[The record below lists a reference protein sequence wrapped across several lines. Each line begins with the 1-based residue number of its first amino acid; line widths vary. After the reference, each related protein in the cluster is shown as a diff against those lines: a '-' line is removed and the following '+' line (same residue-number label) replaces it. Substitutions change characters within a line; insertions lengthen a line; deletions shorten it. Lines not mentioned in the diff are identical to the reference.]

1 MPPKPTDIPSGTRRR
16 TLLGRIPLWR
26 RRTNAAGPK
35 RRRTSDVLVIAMGVC
50 LGLVC
55 ALFPWY
61 IFLHQD
67 KFGIPSI
74 KFSSK
79 LPKGTP
85 GLGEGPL
92 RIGAIWKLPDR
103 KDAGLDAFPTGTVKR
118 DNSSAAT
125 DADQPFPG
133 DKAEPFNLV
142 QVANGQAMIEDAD
155 GFFLVGVGSP
165 LPDDSRVRSIEKRGG
180 KWVLV
185 TSADKIVHLAHE

>member
-1 MPPKPTDIPSGTRRR
+1 MPPKPSEPVITRKKWSLRKLVPLKLRR
-16 TLLGRIPLWR
+16 SD
-26 RRTNAAGPK
+26 AARPK
-35 RRRTSDVLVIAMGVC
+35 RGFTSDVLIVGMGVG

-74 KFSSK
+74 RFSGH
-79 LPKGTP
+79 PTGTP

-103 KDAGLDAFPTGTVKR
+103 KDAELDAFPTGTVKR
-118 DNSSAAT
+118 DSPKPAA

-133 DKAEPFNLV
+133 DKAARFNLV

-155 GFFLVGVGSP
+155 GFFIVRVGSP
-165 LPDDSRVRSIEKRGG
+165 LPDDSSVRSIEKRDGR
-180 KWVLV
+180 WILV
-185 TSADKIVHLAHE
+185 TSTDKVVHLAGE

>member
-1 MPPKPTDIPSGTRRR
+1 MPRQPADPSVPGKKRGLRGLIPRRR
-16 TLLGRIPLWR
+16 R
-26 RRTNAAGPK
+26 RQNAAGPK
-35 RRRTSDVLVIAMGVC
+35 RRMTSDVLIVGLGAG

-103 KDAGLDAFPTGTVKR
+103 KDAGLDTFPTGTVKR
-118 DNSSAAT
+118 SGSRAT
-125 DADQPFPG
+125 ANADQPFPG
-133 DKAEPFNLV
+133 DKAEPFNLI

-155 GFFLVGVGSP
+155 GFFIVRVGSP
-165 LPDDSRVRSIEKRGG
+165 LPDDSRVSAIEQRDGG
-180 KWVLV
+180 WVLV
-185 TSADKIVHLAHE
+185 TSADKVIHLAGE

>member
-1 MPPKPTDIPSGTRRR
+1 M
-16 TLLGRIPLWR
+16 
-26 RRTNAAGPK
+26 
-35 RRRTSDVLVIAMGVC
+35 TSDALIIGLGAC

-67 KFGIPSI
+67 KFGIPAI
-74 KFSSK
+74 RFSSK

-103 KDAGLDAFPTGTVKR
+103 KDAGLDAFPTGTVNRGGSK
-118 DNSSAAT
+118 AVT

-133 DKAEPFNLV
+133 DKAEPFNLI

-155 GFFLVGVGSP
+155 GFFVVRAGSP
-165 LPDDSRVRSIEKRGG
+165 LPDDSRVSSIERRDGR
-180 KWVLV
+180 WVLV
-185 TSADKIVHLAHE
+185 TSTGKVIDLVGK

>member
-1 MPPKPTDIPSGTRRR
+1 MPPRPTKPATVRKRWSLRRLVSPAR
-16 TLLGRIPLWR
+16 DWKQAARPR
-26 RRTNAAGPK
+26 RGL
-35 RRRTSDVLVIAMGVC
+35 TSDMLIAAMGLG

-67 KFGIPSI
+67 RFGIPSI
-74 KFSSK
+74 TFSGH
-79 LPKGTP
+79 PKGTP

-103 KDAGLDAFPTGTVKR
+103 KDAELDAFPTGTVKP
-118 DNSSAAT
+118 DNPKPSV

-133 DKAEPFNLV
+133 DKTARFNLV
-142 QVANGQAMIEDAD
+142 EVANGQAMIEDAD
-155 GFFLVGVGSP
+155 GFFVVRIGSP

-180 KWVLV
+180 RWVLV
-185 TSADKIVHLAHE
+185 TSTDKVVHLAGE

>member
-1 MPPKPTDIPSGTRRR
+1 MPPKPSEPVITRKRWSLRKLVPLKLRR
-16 TLLGRIPLWR
+16 SD
-26 RRTNAAGPK
+26 AARPK
-35 RRRTSDVLVIAMGVC
+35 RGFTSDVLIVGMGVG

-74 KFSSK
+74 RFSGH
-79 LPKGTP
+79 PTGTP

-103 KDAGLDAFPTGTVKR
+103 KDAELDAFPTGTVKR
-118 DNSSAAT
+118 DSPKPAA

-133 DKAEPFNLV
+133 DKAARFNLV

-155 GFFLVGVGSP
+155 GFFIVRVGSP
-165 LPDDSRVRSIEKRGG
+165 LPDDSSVRSIEKRDGR
-180 KWVLV
+180 WILV
-185 TSADKIVHLAHE
+185 TSTDKVVHLAGE

>member
-1 MPPKPTDIPSGTRRR
+1 MPPKPTESAAERKRWTIRRPFLRRR
-16 TLLGRIPLWR
+16 ERD
-26 RRTNAAGPK
+26 NAAKP
-35 RRRTSDVLVIAMGVC
+35 RRGLTSDVLIAGMGVS

-55 ALFPWY
+55 AVFPWY

-74 KFSSK
+74 KFSGK
-79 LPKGTP
+79 IPTGTP

-118 DNSSAAT
+118 DSPKPAD

-133 DKAEPFNLV
+133 DKTERFNLV

-155 GFFLVGVGSP
+155 GFFVVRVGSP
-165 LPDDSRVRSIEKRGG
+165 LPDDSRVRSIEKQDGR
-180 KWVLV
+180 WVLV
-185 TSADKIVHLAHE
+185 TSTDKVVHLAGE

>member
-1 MPPKPTDIPSGTRRR
+1 MPPEPTDSAVGRKRWDLRR
-16 TLLGRIPLWR
+16 LVSPR
-26 RRTNAAGPK
+26 RDRKDAPK
-35 RRRTSDVLVIAMGVC
+35 PRRGLTSDVLIAATGVG

-67 KFGIPSI
+67 KFGIPSV
-74 KFSSK
+74 KFSGH
-79 LPKGTP
+79 PTGTP

-92 RIGAIWKLPDR
+92 RIGAIWKLPDL
-103 KDAGLDAFPTGTVKR
+103 KDGELDAFPTGTVTREGAK
-118 DNSSAAT
+118 AAA

-133 DKAEPFNLV
+133 DKTARFNLV

-155 GFFLVGVGSP
+155 GFFIVRIGSP
-165 LPDDSRVRSIEKRGG
+165 LPDDSHVRSIEKRDG

-185 TSADKIVHLAHE
+185 TSADKIVHLANE